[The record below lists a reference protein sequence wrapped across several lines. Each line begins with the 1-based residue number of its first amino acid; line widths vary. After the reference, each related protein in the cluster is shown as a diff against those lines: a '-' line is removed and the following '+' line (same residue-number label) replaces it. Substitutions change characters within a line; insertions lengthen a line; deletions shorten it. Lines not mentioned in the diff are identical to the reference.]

1 MEPTLLSNTL
11 IDPDEN
17 DLDSSLLLSQL
28 LITQIGPKEE
38 EKEEEMRQIPKDQY
52 LCPKCLIPHEIRHI
66 NEETKEIEIHCANK
80 CQTKYLI
87 KEYLEHM
94 CRISY
99 FYYKCEICK
108 KKLQKNFKIEEGCI
122 FKYCFECNKIICL
135 PCFDFI
141 HKKFNHKNVVSS
153 NEIFNKCSLHP
164 NEDFVKFCINCST
177 HLCNKCPLLHH
188 RSHILVNLDTI
199 KPTQKEIDKF
209 KNKKEEYMN
218 KKKELMKQIEDLDNL
233 IYLNEIVLQTYLKHN
248 KNYYY
253 IINVLNLYNNDINK
267 NKNITNNINSD
278 NDDND
283 DEEIINRYKTSN
295 RFKTHYMKKRGM
307 NLQNSQSFLMNNYK
321 NLTMSNSTMSNSK
334 NLNTSTSS
342 INNSKYL
349 TTCNSIKN
357 IHKSYNTN
365 TSQTKIINT
374 NSNND
379 RNNNSRTN
387 MKGERKYL
395 RDILS
400 NITKKRERDNNE
412 SSKDIFNKL
421 ERQTSKIWKNDEDKP
436 WKRRLRNISQEVR
449 SNLDLEQGNKILE
462 KFNKEFGDKPF
473 IDKRKVELWGAKMGK
488 EGLLVLLNNKHK
500 FKELEELVL
509 GRVKLNSIDFLENI
523 LVDKLKLLNLELN
536 RISNLGVFQ
545 NLHLVNLE
553 ILNLS
558 NNAITSIDIL
568 QKIYTPNLQNLN
580 LAKNFIESIDILS
593 KVNFKKLK
601 TLNLA
606 ENKISKIT
614 ALKNVNFIQLT
625 ELLLNSNLI
634 INIDALKDFNVP
646 NLKILNLSG
655 NKISF
660 IDVFFK
666 IPFLKIEELNLSMNS
681 INKIEP
687 LTKTNLSFIKGLYL
701 NNNKISDIS
710 CLSHTGLKSL
720 KRLYLNNNFIEN
732 INCFRKNPFSKLD
745 TLTLGGNKI
754 NYKDRVIKKILDDLE
769 KSKVYISY

>member
-1 MEPTLLSNTL
+1 MEPALLSNTL

-38 EKEEEMRQIPKDQY
+38 EKEEEIKQIPKDQY

-99 FYYKCEICK
+99 YYYKCEICK
-108 KKLQKNFKIEEGCI
+108 KKMQKNFKIEEGCI

-141 HKKFNHKNVVSS
+141 HKKFKHKNVVSS
-153 NEIFNKCSLHP
+153 NEIFNKCSIHP

-177 HLCNKCPLLHH
+177 HLCNKCSLLYH
-188 RSHILVNLDTI
+188 RNHILVNLDTI

-233 IYLNEIVLQTYLKHN
+233 IYLNEIVLQTYLKHKN
-248 KNYYY
+248 NYYY

-267 NKNITNNINSD
+267 NQNINNNNIN
-278 NDDND
+278 NDDEDND

-295 RFKTHYMKKRGM
+295 RFRNHYMKKRGINM
-307 NLQNSQSFLMNNYK
+307 QSSENLLMSNSK
-321 NLTMSNSTMSNSK
+321 NLTMSNSTLSNSK
-334 NLNTSTSS
+334 NLNTSISS

-349 TTCNSIKN
+349 TTYNSINN
-357 IHKSYNTN
+357 IHKTYNTN
-365 TSQTKIINT
+365 TSQTRTINT
-374 NSNND
+374 NSIND
-379 RNNNSRTN
+379 KNSSRTN
-387 MKGERKYL
+387 GRGERKYL

-400 NITKKRERDNNE
+400 NITKKRGRDNG
-412 SSKDIFNKL
+412 SSNDIF
-421 ERQTSKIWKNDEDKP
+421 ERKTSKIWKNDEDKP
-436 WKRRLRNISQEVR
+436 WRRRLRNISQEVR
-449 SNLDLEQGNKILE
+449 SNLDLQEGNKILE

-473 IDKRKVELWGAKMGK
+473 MDKTKVELWGAKMGK

-500 FKELEELVL
+500 FMELEELVL
-509 GRVKLNSIDFLENI
+509 ARVKLNSIDFLENI
-523 LVDKLKLLNLELN
+523 FVDKLKLLNLELN
-536 RISNLGVFQ
+536 RISNLSVFQ

-568 QKIYTPNLQNLN
+568 QKVYMPNLLNLN
-580 LAKNFIESIDILS
+580 LAKNFIELIDVLS
-593 KVNFKKLK
+593 KVNLPKLK
-601 TLNLA
+601 VLNLA

-614 ALKNVNFIQLT
+614 VLKNVNFIQLT
-625 ELLLNSNLI
+625 DLLLNSNLI

-646 NLKILNLSG
+646 NLKMLNLGG

-660 IDVFFK
+660 VDAFSK
-666 IPFLKIEELNLSMNS
+666 ISFLKLEELNLSMNL

-687 LTKTNLSFIKGLYL
+687 LTKINLSFIKGLFL

-720 KRLYLNNNFIEN
+720 QRLYLNNNLIEN
-732 INCFRKNPFSKLD
+732 IYCFRKNPFPKLE

-754 NYKDRVIKKILDDLE
+754 NYKDRNIKKILDDLE
-769 KSKVYISY
+769 KNKVYIYY

>member
-1 MEPTLLSNTL
+1 MKPTLLSNTL
-11 IDPDEN
+11 IEPDEN

-38 EKEEEMRQIPKDQY
+38 EKEEEIKQIPKDQY

-99 FYYKCEICK
+99 YYYKCEICK
-108 KKLQKNFKIEEGCI
+108 KKMQKNFKIEEGCI

-141 HKKFNHKNVVSS
+141 HKKFKHKNVVSS
-153 NEIFNKCSLHP
+153 NEIFNKCSIHP

-177 HLCNKCPLLHH
+177 HLCNKCSLLYH
-188 RSHILVNLDTI
+188 RNHILVNLDTI

-218 KKKELMKQIEDLDNL
+218 KKKELLKQIEDLDNL
-233 IYLNEIVLQTYLKHN
+233 IYLNEIVLQTYLKHKN
-248 KNYYY
+248 NYYY

-267 NKNITNNINSD
+267 NQNINNNNIN
-278 NDDND
+278 NDDEDND

-295 RFKTHYMKKRGM
+295 RFRNHYMKKRGINM
-307 NLQNSQSFLMNNYK
+307 QSSENLLMSNSK
-321 NLTMSNSTMSNSK
+321 NLTMSNSTLSNSK
-334 NLNTSTSS
+334 NLNTSISS

-349 TTCNSIKN
+349 TTCNSINN

-365 TSQTKIINT
+365 TSQTRTINT
-374 NSNND
+374 NSIND
-379 RNNNSRTN
+379 KNSSRGN
-387 MKGERKYL
+387 GRGERKYL

-400 NITKKRERDNNE
+400 NITKKRGRDNG
-412 SSKDIFNKL
+412 SSKDIF

-449 SNLDLEQGNKILE
+449 SNLDLQEGNKILE

-473 IDKRKVELWGAKMGK
+473 MDKRKVELWGAKMGK

-500 FKELEELVL
+500 FMELEELVL
-509 GRVKLNSIDFLENI
+509 ARVKLNSIDFLENI
-523 LVDKLKLLNLELN
+523 FVDKLKLLNLELN
-536 RISNLGVFQ
+536 RISNLSVFQ

-568 QKIYTPNLQNLN
+568 QKVYMPNLLNLN
-580 LAKNFIESIDILS
+580 LAKNFIELIDVLS
-593 KVNFKKLK
+593 KVNLPKLK
-601 TLNLA
+601 VLNLA

-614 ALKNVNFIQLT
+614 VLKNVNFIQLT
-625 ELLLNSNLI
+625 DLLLNSNLI

-646 NLKILNLSG
+646 NLKMLNLSG

-660 IDVFFK
+660 IDAFSK
-666 IPFLKIEELNLSMNS
+666 ISFLKLEELNLSMNL

-687 LTKTNLSFIKGLYL
+687 LTKINLSFIKGLFL

-720 KRLYLNNNFIEN
+720 QRLYLNNNLIEN
-732 INCFRKNPFSKLD
+732 IYCFRKNPFPKLE

-754 NYKDRVIKKILDDLE
+754 NYKDRNIKKILDDLE
-769 KSKVYISY
+769 KNKVYIYY

>member
-1 MEPTLLSNTL
+1 MEPNLLSNTL

-28 LITQIGPKEE
+28 LITQFGPKEE
-38 EKEEEMRQIPKDQY
+38 EKEEEIQQIPKDQY

-99 FYYKCEICK
+99 YYYKCEICK
-108 KKLQKNFKIEEGCI
+108 KKMQKNFKIEEGCI

-141 HKKFNHKNVVSS
+141 HKKYKHKNVVSC
-153 NEIFNKCSLHP
+153 NEIFNKCSIHP

-177 HLCNKCPLLHH
+177 HLCNKCSLLHH

-199 KPTQKEIDKF
+199 KPSQKEIDKF

-218 KKKELMKQIEDLDNL
+218 KKKELQKQIEDLDNL
-233 IYLNEIVLQTYLKHN
+233 IYLNEIVLQTYLKHK

-267 NKNITNNINSD
+267 NQNFNNNNINND
-278 NDDND
+278 DDDND
-283 DEEIINRYKTSN
+283 DDEIINRYKTSN
-295 RFKTHYMKKRGM
+295 RFRTHYMKKRGL
-307 NLQNSQSFLMNNYK
+307 NLQSSENLLMSNSK
-321 NLTMSNSTMSNSK
+321 NLANSNSTMSNSK
-334 NLNTSTSS
+334 NLNTSISS

-349 TTCNSIKN
+349 TTCNSINN

-365 TSQTKIINT
+365 TSQVRTINT

-379 RNNNSRTN
+379 KNNSRTN
-387 MKGERKYL
+387 NKGERKYL

-400 NITKKRERDNNE
+400 NITKKRGRDNG
-412 SSKDIFNKL
+412 SSINIF
-421 ERQTSKIWKNDEDKP
+421 ERQSSKIWKNNEDKP

-449 SNLDLEQGNKILE
+449 SNLDLQEGNKILE

-473 IDKRKVELWGAKMGK
+473 MDKRKVELWGTKMGK

-500 FKELEELVL
+500 FMELEELVL

-523 LVDKLKLLNLELN
+523 FVDKLKLLNLELN
-536 RISNLGVFQ
+536 RISNLTVFQ

-568 QKIYTPNLQNLN
+568 QKIYMPNLLNLN
-580 LAKNFIESIDILS
+580 LAKNFIESIDVLS
-593 KVNFKKLK
+593 KVNYSKLK
-601 TLNLA
+601 ILNLA

-614 ALKNVNFIQLT
+614 VLKNANFIQLT
-625 ELLLNSNLI
+625 DLLLNSNLI
-634 INIDALKDFNVP
+634 INIEVLKDFNAP
-646 NLKILNLSG
+646 NLKMLNLSG

-660 IDVFFK
+660 IDAFSN
-666 IPFLKIEELNLSMNS
+666 ISFLKIEELNLSMNS

-687 LTKTNLSFIKGLYL
+687 LTKIKLSFIKGLFL

-710 CLSHTGLKSL
+710 CLSNLSFKSL
-720 KRLYLNNNFIEN
+720 QRLYLNNNLIEN
-732 INCFRKNPFSKLD
+732 INCLRKNPFPKLE

-754 NYKDRVIKKILDDLE
+754 NYKDRNIKKILDDLE
-769 KSKVYISY
+769 KNKVYINY

>member
-38 EKEEEMRQIPKDQY
+38 EKEEEIKQIPKDQY

-99 FYYKCEICK
+99 YYYKCEICK
-108 KKLQKNFKIEEGCI
+108 KKMQKNFKIEEGCI

-141 HKKFNHKNVVSS
+141 HKKFKHKNVVSS
-153 NEIFNKCSLHP
+153 NEIFNKCSIHP

-177 HLCNKCPLLHH
+177 HLCNKCSLLYH
-188 RSHILVNLDTI
+188 RNHILVNLDTI

-218 KKKELMKQIEDLDNL
+218 KKKELLKQIEDLDNL
-233 IYLNEIVLQTYLKHN
+233 IYLNEIVLQTYLKHKN
-248 KNYYY
+248 NYYY

-267 NKNITNNINSD
+267 NQNINNNNIN
-278 NDDND
+278 NDDEDND

-295 RFKTHYMKKRGM
+295 RFRNHYMKKRGINM
-307 NLQNSQSFLMNNYK
+307 QSSENLLMSNSK
-321 NLTMSNSTMSNSK
+321 NLTMSNSTLSNSK
-334 NLNTSTSS
+334 NLNTSISS

-349 TTCNSIKN
+349 TTYNSINN
-357 IHKSYNTN
+357 IHKTYNTN
-365 TSQTKIINT
+365 TSQTRTINT
-374 NSNND
+374 NSIND
-379 RNNNSRTN
+379 KNSSRTN
-387 MKGERKYL
+387 NRGERKYL

-400 NITKKRERDNNE
+400 NITKKRGRDNG
-412 SSKDIFNKL
+412 SSNDIF
-421 ERQTSKIWKNDEDKP
+421 ERKTSKIWKNDEDKP
-436 WKRRLRNISQEVR
+436 WRRRLRNISQEVR
-449 SNLDLEQGNKILE
+449 SNLDLQEGNKILE

-473 IDKRKVELWGAKMGK
+473 MDKTKVELWGAKMGK

-500 FKELEELVL
+500 FMELEELVL

-523 LVDKLKLLNLELN
+523 FVDKLKLLNLELN
-536 RISNLGVFQ
+536 RISNLSVFQ

-568 QKIYTPNLQNLN
+568 QKVYMPNLLNLN
-580 LAKNFIESIDILS
+580 LAKNFIELIDVLS
-593 KVNFKKLK
+593 KVNVPKLK
-601 TLNLA
+601 VLNLA

-614 ALKNVNFIQLT
+614 VLKNVNFIQLT
-625 ELLLNSNLI
+625 DLLLNSNLI

-646 NLKILNLSG
+646 NLKMLNLSG

-660 IDVFFK
+660 IDAFSK
-666 IPFLKIEELNLSMNS
+666 ISFLKLEELNLSMNL

-687 LTKTNLSFIKGLYL
+687 LTKINLSFIKGLFL

-720 KRLYLNNNFIEN
+720 QRLYLNNNLIEN
-732 INCFRKNPFSKLD
+732 IYCFRKNPFPKLE

-754 NYKDRVIKKILDDLE
+754 NYKDRNIKKILDDLE
-769 KSKVYISY
+769 KNKVYIYY